1 MILFYRIS
9 CSLLTIA
16 LIPGIVINYKS
27 TLDYIVSVL
36 WLLGFI
42 WILGYNSLV
51 ENFKKD
57 QELEELRKFKKEKE
71 E

>member
-36 WLLGFI
+36 WLL
-42 WILGYNSLV
+42 